1 MSNIYNIYQFAL
13 GFDKEINSFLNLLVK
28 RSNNKFATDLF
39 IRVADRHQYL
49 HYTSSHPERSIVC
62 SQKLR
67 LSHICFA
74 EKDFVKHSCE
84 MKLRFLNRGYS
95 QKPVENQM
103 KKVKFSI

>member
-1 MSNIYNIYQFAL
+1 MN
-13 GFDKEINSFLNLLVK
+13 KKINSVLNLLVK

-39 IRVADRHQYL
+39 IRATDSHQYL
-49 HYTSSHPERSIVC
+49 HYTSSYPERSIVY

-84 MKLRFLNRGYS
+84 MKLRFLNRILTETCG
-95 QKPVENQM
+95 KPKTA
-103 KKVKFSI
+103 KKGVL

>member
-1 MSNIYNIYQFAL
+1 MN
-13 GFDKEINSFLNLLVK
+13 KKINSFLNLLVK

-39 IRVADRHQYL
+39 IRATDSHHYL
-49 HYTSSHPERSIVC
+49 HYTSSYPERSIVC

-84 MKLRFLNRGYS
+84 MKLRFLNRILTETCG
-95 QKPVENQM
+95 KPKTA
-103 KKVKFSI
+103 KKGVL